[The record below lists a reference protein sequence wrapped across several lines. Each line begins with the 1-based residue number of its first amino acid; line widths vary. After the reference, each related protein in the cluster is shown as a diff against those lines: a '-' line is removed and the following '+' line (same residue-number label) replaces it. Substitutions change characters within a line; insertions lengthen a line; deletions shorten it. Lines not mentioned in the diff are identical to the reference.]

1 MVRKLTAATAALA
14 LLASCAPADKAPVK
28 VRALVLS
35 SNGKYV
41 PQQVEL
47 KTIADMASL
56 EGQVVKFV
64 GGSQVRLDPNDRL
77 LQQATTEEAFERALL
92 KNPGRPVVV
101 NYIKAD
107 DGVLWPADFHSWNL
121 VTSYYNF
128 ERAWDYFRTVGNVPA
143 AELPQTT
150 VHYFG
155 DFILAASKDAPQEDN
170 ALFFAPI
177 RSFLVLPFKEI
188 QQAPLAINASV
199 IAHEYAHLVFNQR
212 VYGGKRLPDVI
223 NAWSDPISATA
234 GLNLMKSLD
243 EGLADYHAYVAS
255 CPPRTAYGC
264 NTQLLKTSFE
274 GKTVTDRDLTRDVCL
289 SSGLRDQMLYSNF
302 NQFSGQEYVVGN
314 ILASALYR
322 ASQSSEAERTELAR
336 SLLLAYSDSN
346 PSNPGLAQVARQHLS
361 DQSDFTLSAAALAI
375 IRHIT
380 NPDLQ
385 LAVCNQF
392 VDRLQIPREELIKT
406 GACSNA
412 TSPGRTNCI

>member
-14 LLASCAPADKAPVK
+14 LLASCAPDAPAPVK

-47 KTIADMASL
+47 KTIANMASL

-64 GGSQVRLDPNDRL
+64 GGSQVRLDPNDPL
-77 LQQATTEEAFERALL
+77 LRQVTTEEAFERALV
-92 KNPGRPVVV
+92 KNPGRSVVA

-128 ERAWDYFRTVGNVPA
+128 ERAWDYFRTVGNIPA
-143 AELPQTT
+143 ADLPQTT
-150 VHYFG
+150 VHYFP
-155 DFILAASKDAPQEDN
+155 DFVLAESGDAPQQDN

-177 RSFLVLPFKEI
+177 HSFLVLPFKEI

-199 IAHEYAHLVFNQR
+199 IAHEYSHLVFNQR
-212 VYGGKRLPDVI
+212 VYGGRRLPEVI
-223 NAWSDPISATA
+223 NQWSIPGSSTP

-255 CPPRTAYGC
+255 CRTTYGC
-264 NTQLLKTSFE
+264 NTQVLKTSFE

-289 SSGLRDQMLYSNF
+289 GSSLRERMLYNNF
-302 NQFSGQEYVVGN
+302 NQFSGQEYAVGT

-322 ASQSSEAERTELAR
+322 ASQSSEAARTELAR
-336 SLLLAYSDSN
+336 SLLLAYSDYS
-346 PSNPGLAQVARQHLS
+346 PSNPGLAEVARQHLS
-361 DQSDFTLSAAALAI
+361 DQSDFTPSAAALAI
-375 IRHIT
+375 VRHIT

-385 LAVCNQF
+385 QAVCNEF
-392 VDRLQIPREELIKT
+392 VDRLQIPREALVQQ
-406 GACSNA
+406 GACSTA
-412 TSPGRTNCI
+412 TSPGRTCT

>member
-1 MVRKLTAATAALA
+1 MVRKLTAATAVLA

-64 GGSQVRLDPNDRL
+64 GGSQVRLDSNDP
-77 LQQATTEEAFERALL
+77 LQRQATTEEAYERAILR
-92 KNPGRPVVV
+92 NPGRPVVA

-150 VHYFG
+150 VHYFSE
-155 DFILAASKDAPQEDN
+155 FVLADSGDAPKEDN
-170 ALFFAPI
+170 ALFFPPVRA
-177 RSFLVLPFKEI
+177 FLVLPFKEI
-188 QQAPLAINASV
+188 QQAPLAINAGV
-199 IAHEYAHLVFNQR
+199 IAHEYSHLVFNQR
-212 VYGGKRLPDVI
+212 VYGGKRLPDAI
-223 NAWSDPISATA
+223 SAWSDPISATP

-255 CPPRTAYGC
+255 CRTAYGC
-264 NTQLLKTSFE
+264 NTQVLKTSFE
-274 GKTVTDRDLTRDVCL
+274 GKTVTDRDLTRDVCMG
-289 SSGLRDQMLYSNF
+289 SALRAQLLNNNF
-302 NQFSGQEYVVGN
+302 NQFSGQEYAVGN

-322 ASQSSEAERTELAR
+322 ASQSSEAARTELAR
-336 SLLLAYSDSN
+336 SLLLAYSDSSPN
-346 PSNPGLAQVARQHLS
+346 NPGLAEVARQHLS
-361 DQSDFTLSAAALAI
+361 DQSDFTPAAAALALV
-375 IRHIT
+375 RHIT

-385 LAVCNQF
+385 QAVCNEF
-392 VDRLQIPREELIKT
+392 VDRLQIPREALIQP
-406 GACSNA
+406 GACSAA
-412 TSPGRTNCI
+412 TSPGRTCI